1 MNYLEHEIEVLQNLL
16 KIPSVLSKKKR
27 NMPFGEN
34 NYKALNY
41 LLDLGKEFGFETYND
56 KNFAGHIDYG
66 NGDKP
71 FAVLCHLDVVPKG
84 SGWTKPPFEGF
95 IEDNKIYGRGAL
107 DNKGPVVAV
116 LFALKKLKDEGFLP
130 QHTLRLILGC
140 NEESGWKCMEH
151 YSKSVPMPKTG
162 FSPDS
167 DFPVINVE
175 KGVLHLKIEF
185 KNTSKK
191 LKRLNGGTRVNVV
204 PDICSFEF
212 DKKLYEYKGVSAHG
226 SNPEKGGSAIFKAF
240 KKINEL
246 EYNKTIDTINRFL
259 VDNIDGKKLKINFA
273 DNASGKLTLNFGTV
287 ELIRNKIICGVDIRF
302 PITYTKEQVLEQLN
316 VLNAKVEIQT
326 YHKPLFVDKN
336 SELIIKLLSAY
347 KKVTNLDGNC
357 LSIGGATYARV
368 LETGV
373 AFGPLFPKD
382 VSIIHEADE
391 YISIEHLQKITDI
404 YYEALK
410 LF

>member
-1 MNYLEHEIEVLQNLL
+1 LNYLEQEIEVLKNLL

-41 LLDLGKEFGFETYND
+41 MLDLGKEFGLNTYND
-56 KNFAGHIDYG
+56 KNYAGHIDYG
-66 NGDKP
+66 TGEP
-71 FAVLCHLDVVPKG
+71 FGVLCHLDVVPEG
-84 SGWTKPPFEGF
+84 SGWTKPPFEGK
-95 IEDNKIYGRGAL
+95 ISDQKIYGRGAL
-107 DNKGPVVAV
+107 DNKGPAVAV
-116 LFALKKLKDEGFLP
+116 LFALKRLKDEGFVP
-130 QHTLRLILGC
+130 KHTLRLILGC

-151 YSKSVPMPKTG
+151 YSKSVTMPDFG

-175 KGVLHLKIEF
+175 KGVLHLKIQF

-191 LKRLNGGTRVNVV
+191 LKKLNGGTRVNVV
-204 PDICSFEF
+204 PDSASFEF
-212 DKKLYEYKGVSAHG
+212 DTKLYEFKGVSAHG
-226 SNPEKGGSAIFKAF
+226 SKPEKGGSAIFKAF
-240 KKINEL
+240 NKLSEL
-246 EYNKTIDTINRFL
+246 EYNKTINTINRLL
-259 VDNIDGKKLKINFA
+259 VDNIDGKKLSIDFS

-287 ELIRNKIICGVDIRF
+287 ELIKNKIICGVDIRF
-302 PITYTKEQVLEQLN
+302 PIEYTKEQVLERLN
-316 VLNAKVEIQT
+316 VLNAKVEISN
-326 YHKPLFVDKN
+326 YHKPLFVDKD
-336 SELIIKLLSAY
+336 SELVKKLLSAY
-347 KKVTNLDGNC
+347 KKVTNLEARC
-357 LSIGGATYARV
+357 LSIGGATYARA
-368 LETGV
+368 LKTGV

-382 VSIIHEADE
+382 ISTIHEADE